1 MKIRGTTMRF
11 YLAPLEEVT
20 GYVFRN
26 LVSEMFGEYD
36 KVFAP
41 FATPA
46 ATKRIFRTRDLR
58 DLDPGNNAGR
68 NLVPQMLT
76 NDPDR
81 FMDGAKVLCNMGWR
95 EVNLNIGCP
104 SNTVV
109 AKNRGSGMLRD
120 VAMLDDFLGKIFKRV
135 NETWGDEFLI
145 SAKIRVGIKDPE
157 EFAGIYEVL
166 ARHPFSELIIHPRVQ
181 KDFYKNSPHMEAF
194 DIAAA
199 DPSAPLCYNG
209 DILTVEDLRQFSERY
224 PSVECI
230 MLGRGVVRNPAF
242 LREIKTGEA
251 ITMAERKEFHDR
263 LFEGYLDMLGAPKD
277 VLFKM
282 KEIWYYWQY
291 AFPGQERAIRN
302 ILHTKKPDE
311 YRQMTRLLLG

>member
-1 MKIRGTTMRF
+1 MRF

-26 LVSEMFGEYD
+26 LVCEMFGEFD
-36 KVFAP
+36 KVFSP
-41 FATPA
+41 FVTPTL
-46 ATKRIFRTRDLR
+46 TKKIFRTRDLR
-58 DLDPGNNAGR
+58 DVTPENNVGR

-76 NDPDR
+76 NHPDR
-81 FMDGAKVLCNMGWR
+81 FMDGANVLFNMGYR
-95 EVNLNIGCP
+95 EIDLNLGCP

-120 VAMLDDFLGKIFKRV
+120 MTML
-135 NETWGDEFLI
+135 DEFLRQIFQRVHECWGDSLRI

-157 EFAGIYEVL
+157 EFDGIYEVL
-166 ARHPFSELIIHPRVQ
+166 AAHPFSELIIHPRVQ

-199 DPSAPLCYNG
+199 SPSAPLCYNG
-209 DILTVEDLRQFSERY
+209 DIYTVEDLERFTKRY
-224 PSVECI
+224 PSVDCVMI
-230 MLGRGVVRNPAF
+230 GRGVVRDPAF
-242 LREIKTGEA
+242 LRQIRTGTT
-251 ITMAERKEFHDR
+251 ITMSERKEFHDR
-263 LFEGYLDMLGAPKD
+263 LFEGYLEMLGAPKD

-291 AFPGQERAIRN
+291 AFPGQERAIKN

-311 YRQMTRLLLG
+311 YQSMTHMLLG